1 MISEEKRIKYN
12 RNRKNAK
19 KEKLKN
25 FNEEEK
31 LNYIENN
38 RKLVK
43 EHYNNNKEVLALKKR
58 EYYLINK
65 QKILKLQKDYR
76 KNNPK
81 EKNGKLGTG
90 NYNITLAER
99 NKEEWLKEDLYL
111 YKLQMTDTDGTIFYK
126 CGLAKNMRNRLYHIP
141 YKVNIIEAILM
152 TKYDAIY
159 SEKEILK
166 NKVSYSPLIKF
177 GGHTECFL

>member
-1 MISEEKRIKYN
+1 MKNNKPVRSIWFLKKRIKYN

-43 EHYNNNKEVLALKKR
+43 KHYNNNKEILALKKR

-90 NYNITLAER
+90 NYNITLVER
-99 NKEEWLKEDLYL
+99 HKEE
-111 YKLQMTDTDGTIFYK
+111 
-126 CGLAKNMRNRLYHIP
+126 
-141 YKVNIIEAILM
+141 
-152 TKYDAIY
+152 
-159 SEKEILK
+159 
-166 NKVSYSPLIKF
+166 
-177 GGHTECFL
+177 